1 MSESTVRIRLMLQG
15 YEQQLL
21 AARRLAKFRDK
32 YRSMQGE
39 HIGDPDPAPNR
50 RRYVEK
56 VTQEVFQC
64 LLYTGDYRPIIEEIR
79 AELSSR
85 MGLDLRFTYPP
96 GKRLCVIKMTEKG
109 AAPLDPEE
117 KQKVRIL
124 LFKVTHEKINSSM
137 LEEDVRNSSL
147 EIL

>member
-1 MSESTVRIRLMLQG
+1 MLQG

-21 AARRLAKFRDK
+21 AARRLAKFRDRC
-32 YRSMQGE
+32 RSMQGE
-39 HIGDPDPAPNR
+39 TIGDPDPSISR

-79 AELSSR
+79 QELSNR
-85 MGLDLRFTYPP
+85 MGFEVRFTYPP

-109 AAPLDPEE
+109 AAPLAPEE
-117 KQKVRIL
+117 KQKLRIL
-124 LFKVTHEKINSSM
+124 LFKVTHEKINGSM
-137 LEEDVRNSSL
+137 LEEDVQDSCL
-147 EIL
+147 EIM